1 MSYTTYTEDFIES
14 LYTKLEILLPHQLD
28 VNEIAYKLGILVY
41 FWDNPSQVLFLGDQA
56 YIFLD
61 QNLSPKQLWQDFC
74 HELCHV
80 LFHSGSQEKMPYSWI
95 EYQEWK
101 ANNFMVQ
108 ACVPTFMLNKIN
120 LPESEDKAIQLI
132 QELFNVEW
140 DFAYKRLAQYKN
152 NRFMHELDAKAAKM
166 Y

>member
-14 LYTKLEILLPHQLD
+14 LYTKIGISLPHQLD
-28 VNEIAYKLGILVY
+28 INEIASKLGILVY
-41 FWDNPSQVLFLGDQA
+41 FWDNPSQVLFLGGRA

-61 QNLSPKQLWQDFC
+61 QDLTSNQMWQDFC

-101 ANNFMVQ
+101 ANNFMGQ
-108 ACVPTFMLNKIN
+108 ACVPTFMLNKIT

-140 DFAYKRLAQYKN
+140 AFAYKRLKKYN
-152 NRFMHELDAKAAKM
+152 NNKFMHELDTNTEKM